1 MIMKKI
7 VSFIVFVL
15 FLSEVK
21 AQDFALKQLEDSPR
35 HHEWVKVKSGD
46 REVHCF
52 VVFPE
57 VSKEA
62 TVAIVIHENR
72 GLTDWVRSF
81 SDQLA
86 KAGYIAVAPDLL
98 SGFSSEYKKTSGFPS
113 SDDARNAIYELAAEQ
128 VQNDLNAVQ
137 AFAAKMEAGNG
148 NTVAIG
154 FCWGGSQSFR
164 FATYNKQLDAALVF
178 YGSAPESESAIGNI
192 VAPVY
197 GFYGENDSRI
207 NSGIPA
213 TEKMMKEAGK
223 TYDYE
228 IYDGAG
234 HAYMRQGDD
243 PDASG
248 DNKTARDKSW
258 ERIKAI
264 LSEI

>member
-1 MIMKKI
+1 MRKI
-7 VSFIVFVL
+7 VSVIIFVL
-15 FLSEVK
+15 FLSGAN
-21 AQDFALKQLEDSPR
+21 AQDFARKQLDESPR
-35 HHEWVKVKSGD
+35 HHEWVKVKSGN

-86 KAGYIAVAPDLL
+86 AAGYIAVAPDML
-98 SGFSSEYKKTSGFPS
+98 SGFSLEYKKTSDFPS
-113 SDDARNAIYELAAEQ
+113 SDDARNAIYELTPEQ
-128 VQNDLNAVQ
+128 VKNDLNAVQ
-137 AFAAKMEAGNG
+137 SYAEKMQAGNG
-148 NTVAIG
+148 KTVAIG

-164 FATYNKQLDAALVF
+164 FATYNDKLKAALVF
-178 YGSAPESESAIGNI
+178 YGSAPESESAIEKI
-192 VAPVY
+192 KAPVY

-213 TEKMMKEAGK
+213 TEKMMSEAGK
-223 TYDYE
+223 TYEYE

-243 PDASG
+243 PAVSD
-248 DNKTARDKSW
+248 DNTKARNESW
-258 ERIKAI
+258 NRIKAI

>member
-1 MIMKKI
+1 MVKI
-7 VSFIVFVL
+7 VSLIVFVL
-15 FLSEVK
+15 FLSEAN
-21 AQDFALKQLEDSPR
+21 AQDFARRQLEASPR
-35 HHEWVKVKSGD
+35 HHEWVKVKSGE

-86 KAGYIAVAPDLL
+86 KAGYIAVAPDML
-98 SGFSSEYKKTSGFPS
+98 SDFSTDYQKTSDFPS
-113 SDDARNAIYELAAEQ
+113 SDDARNAIYELAPEQ
-128 VQNDLNAVQ
+128 VKNDLNAVQ
-137 AFAAKMEAGNG
+137 SYAAKMQAGNG
-148 NTVAIG
+148 KTVAIG

-164 FATYNKQLDAALVF
+164 FATNNDKLKAALVF
-178 YGSAPESESAIGNI
+178 YGSAPESASEIERI
-192 VAPVY
+192 TAPVY

-223 TYDYE
+223 IYDYV

-234 HAYMRQGDD
+234 HAYMRQGDA
-243 PDASG
+243 PEELG
-248 DNKTARDKSW
+248 DNKKARDESW
-258 ERIKAI
+258 KRIKTI

>member
-1 MIMKKI
+1 MKKT
-7 VSFIVFVL
+7 VTFIASML
-15 FLSEVK
+15 FLSGAN
-21 AQDFALKQLEDSPR
+21 AQDFARKQLEESPR

-46 REVHCF
+46 REVLCF
-52 VVFPE
+52 VAFPE
-57 VSKEA
+57 VSKGA

-86 KAGYIAVAPDLL
+86 KAGYIAVAPDML
-98 SGFSSEYKKTSGFPS
+98 SGFSTDYQKTSDFPS
-113 SDDARNAIYELAAEQ
+113 SDDARNAIYELAPEQ
-128 VQNDLNAVQ
+128 VKNDLNAVQ
-137 AFAAKMEAGNG
+137 AYAEKMQAGNG
-148 NTVAIG
+148 KTVAIG

-164 FATYNKQLDAALVF
+164 FVTYNDKLKAALVF
-178 YGSAPESESAIGNI
+178 YGSAPESASAIEKI
-192 VAPVY
+192 AAPVY

-213 TEKMMKEAGK
+213 TETMMKDAGK

-243 PDASG
+243 PKEMG
-248 DNKTARDKSW
+248 DNKKARDESW
-258 ERIKAI
+258 KRIKAI